1 MPIVHVNNI
10 DMYYEIHGEGSPLI
24 YIPGWGTEITTVS
37 VQIADFARKFRV
49 IAIDKRGTGRTD
61 KPEEL
66 YSIEQMADDTIG
78 IMDAAGIARAHI
90 LGISMGS
97 MVAQEIAAKYPD
109 RVNGLVLHVG
119 FTRIPFVIKTLM
131 NLMLYLPG
139 SKKKMEEGMA
149 TILGQKYPPTHESFR
164 RQGEAVAQFDGRKVI
179 GKIRAPT
186 LIVNCSKDQFVP
198 MKITRELANGIPGAK
213 LVLVDGDHSISWTNP
228 ELLLTQV
235 AGFLEAVDVRDS
247 GTCIKTKIW

>member
-1 MPIVHVNNI
+1 
-10 DMYYEIHGEGSPLI
+10 MYYEIRGEGAPLV

-37 VQIADFARKFRV
+37 EQIADFAKKFRV

-61 KPEEL
+61 KPDEP

-78 IMDAAGIARAHI
+78 LLDALGIRRAHI

-97 MVAQEIAAKYPD
+97 MVAQDIAAKYPY

-119 FTRIPFVIKTLM
+119 FTRIPFMIKALM
-131 NLMLYLPG
+131 NLMMYLPG
-139 SKKKMEEGMA
+139 SKKKVEEGMA
-149 TILGQKYPPTHESFR
+149 TILGQKYPPTPESFR

-186 LIVNCSKDQFVP
+186 MIVNASKDQFVP
-198 MKITRELANGIPGAK
+198 MKITRELAEGIPGAK
-213 LVLVDGDHSISWTNP
+213 LVIVDGDHSISWTNP
-228 ELLLTQV
+228 KLLLTQV
-235 AGFLEAVDVRDS
+235 AGFLEDVDV
-247 GTCIKTKIW
+247 

>member
-1 MPIVHVNNI
+1 MPFVKVSDITL
-10 DMYYEIHGEGSPLI
+10 YYEIHGEGAPLV

-37 VQIADFARKFRV
+37 EQITDFAKKFRV

-61 KPEEL
+61 KPDVP
-66 YSIEQMADDTIG
+66 YTIEQMADDTIG
-78 IMDAAGIARAHI
+78 LMDALKIRRAHI

-109 RVNGLVLHVG
+109 RVNGLVLHLG
-119 FTRIPFVIKTLM
+119 FTRIPLVVKIMM

-149 TILGQKYPPTHESFR
+149 TILGQKYPPTPESFR
-164 RQGEAVAQFDGRKVI
+164 RQGEAVAQFDGRNVI

-186 LIVNCSKDQFVP
+186 LIVNASKDQFVP
-198 MKITRELANGIPGAK
+198 MKITRELAEGIPGAK
-213 LVLVDGDHSISWTNP
+213 LILVDGDHSISWTNP

-235 AGFLEAVDVRDS
+235 AGFLEAIDVTDS
-247 GTCIKTKIW
+247 DNH